1 MRFIDFFDQGAA
13 RNPAAPCFIHDESA
27 QTFTFGEIR
36 SLTVRTA
43 HALRADGFC
52 VGMKGAVL
60 SPNDAVGFACLL
72 GIVRAGMVWVA
83 LNPRNATDENCL
95 ILDNFEC
102 EVLFFHSAFEAVIK
116 TIRQRV
122 PRIRRYVC
130 IDAPAS
136 ASPALLEWIRE
147 QPADDIDPGTG
158 PDDLV
163 LLQTTGGTTGVPK
176 GAMHTNRSLEGFF
189 ANMYGVFQFEDT
201 PPVYL
206 AAAPLTHAGGYL
218 ALFVL
223 AQGGTVVLQSRIDP
237 TLICAAIERRRVS
250 FLYLPPTAIYGLI
263 ASPALQEHDLSSLRY
278 FTYGAAPMAPQKLR
292 ECLRIFGPV
301 MLQAFGQT
309 ETLFP
314 ITFLSRTDHLDRDG
328 GIASD
333 SRLSSCGRAAP
344 FARLAIMDD
353 EGNLLGDG
361 AHGEIV
367 VRATSVMV
375 GYYKNPEETARASA
389 FGWHHTGDIGYRD
402 AAGFFYI
409 VDRKKDMIVTG
420 GFNVWSVEV
429 EKVLLS
435 HAAVMDCA
443 VIGIPDEKW
452 GEAVHAIVELKA
464 GQHACDDELI
474 ALCKEKI
481 GSVKAPK
488 SVEFIESLPR
498 SAAGKVLKR
507 LLRDPYWQGQS
518 RRVA

>member
-13 RNPAAPCFIHDESA
+13 RNPDAPCFIHDETE
-27 QTFTFGEIR
+27 QTFTFRHLREIT
-36 SLTVRTA
+36 LRTA
-43 HALRADGFC
+43 NALRVDGFSI
-52 VGMKGAVL
+52 GMKGAVL

-83 LNPRNATDENCL
+83 INPRNAVDENCF

-102 EVLFFHSAFEAVIK
+102 EVLFYHSAFEQAIEA
-116 TIRQRV
+116 IRKRV

-130 IDAPAS
+130 IDGPGNGAV
-136 ASPALLEWIRE
+136 ALLEWVRE
-147 QPADDIDPGTG
+147 HAADEIDPGTG

-189 ANMYGVFQFEDT
+189 ANMYSVFQFEDT

-206 AAAPLTHAGGYL
+206 AAAPITHAGGYL

-223 AQGGTVVLQSRIDP
+223 AQGGTVVLQSKVDP
-237 TLICAAIERRRVS
+237 KLVCSAIERRRIS
-250 FLYLPPTAIYGLI
+250 FLYLPPTAVYGLI
-263 ASPALQEHDLSSLRY
+263 AAPAVKEHDLSSLRY
-278 FTYGAAPMAPQKLR
+278 FTYGAAPMAPEKLR

-314 ITFLSRTDHLDRDG
+314 VTYLSRADHG
-328 GIASD
+328 GAGGGCAD
-333 SRLSSCGRAAP
+333 EKRLTSCGRPAP
-344 FARLAIMDD
+344 FARLGIMD
-353 EGNLLGDG
+353 ESGNLLGDG
-361 AHGEIV
+361 EHGEIV
-367 VRATSVMV
+367 VRATSVMA
-375 GYYKNPEETARASA
+375 GYYKNPEETARAHA

-402 AAGFFYI
+402 ADGFYYI

-429 EKVLLS
+429 EKVLQS
-435 HAAVMDCA
+435 HPAVMDCA

-452 GEAVHAIVELKA
+452 GEAVHAVVELKYGQSVA
-464 GQHACDDELI
+464 GEELI
-474 ALCKEKI
+474 ALCKDKI

-488 SVEFIESLPR
+488 GVEFIDTLPR
-498 SAAGKVLKR
+498 SAVGKVLKR
-507 LLRDPYWQGQS
+507 RLRDRYWQGHA
-518 RRVA
+518 RRVG